1 MPLAIPAPDGRERTA
16 LSRVAHQIGL
26 VMTVNELIAS
36 LQKMPRD
43 AEVYYHCAWREKNA
57 EFDTDFFSV
66 GAVGD
71 MGNVVLFEQ

>member
-1 MPLAIPAPDGRERTA
+1 
-16 LSRVAHQIGL
+16 
-26 VMTVNELIAS
+26 MTVNELIAS

-57 EFDTDFFSV
+57 EFDNDFFPV
-66 GAVGD
+66 GVVGD